1 MATTMT
7 TEYHAKAPRKRVRW
21 PDLAS
26 TEKASP
32 DFLVERPDVIEDQA
46 RFIEG
51 VKPSESGTGH
61 PAKK

>member
-1 MATTMT
+1 MT
-7 TEYHAKAPRKRVRW
+7 TENHAKAPRKKARW
-21 PDLAS
+21 RSLTS
-26 TEKASP
+26 TEKTSP

-51 VKPSESGTGH
+51 IKPSDSGTGH

>member
-1 MATTMT
+1 MT
-7 TEYHAKAPRKRVRW
+7 TEYHAGAPGKRVRW
-21 PDLAS
+21 GSLTS

-51 VKPSESGTGH
+51 ITPSESGTGH

>member
-1 MATTMT
+1 MT
-7 TEYHAKAPRKRVRW
+7 TEHHVKAPGKRVRW
-21 PDLAS
+21 RSLVS

-32 DFLVERPDVIEDQA
+32 DFLVGRPDVIEDQA

-51 VKPSESGTGH
+51 IRPSDSETGH